1 MGERLVADSVM
12 TPDGDVVLPGPVDKD
27 GHRVPFD
34 TTDLYGPRGEHYK
47 VRFFARLPHMD
58 SWLISYAFNNDLIA
72 VSSLYLK
79 APDSYERVL
88 EDLYEAVQQGVRSGR
103 PYCVYN
109 VARGLC
115 RGHEDKDG
123 KCKLVGFADACTLT
137 MTGDIWSRVER
148 LCKGDGEKDGSEK

>member
-79 APDSYERVL
+79 APDSWKKLL
-88 EDLYEAVQQGVRSGR
+88 EDLDEGANWR
-103 PYCVYN
+103 
-109 VARGLC
+109 A
-115 RGHEDKDG
+115 
-123 KCKLVGFADACTLT
+123 
-137 MTGDIWSRVER
+137 TGDVFRET
-148 LCKGDGEKDGSEK
+148 GESCDL

>member
-79 APDSYERVL
+79 APDSWEKLL
-88 EDLYEAVQQGVRSGR
+88 EDLDEGANHSLYSPCFYFRKDMCDCSSCEADRYSNCDQPAFKDIASRIR
-103 PYCVYN
+103 KL
-109 VARGLC
+109 RGE
-115 RGHEDKDG
+115 GD
-123 KCKLVGFADACTLT
+123 AD
-137 MTGDIWSRVER
+137 
-148 LCKGDGEKDGSEK
+148 